1 MHLPLHPVVPH
12 PDPRT
17 QERGALEYCERLPRI
32 YDPCPAVYVFHDG
45 QAAGCHAGE
54 REDIRRVLMHSSL
67 PRGLMATRISKKHNG
82 KAATVMPAWHG
93 AEMPQPGTS
102 RQPGN

>member
-1 MHLPLHPVVPH
+1 
-12 PDPRT
+12 
-17 QERGALEYCERLPRI
+17 
-32 YDPCPAVYVFHDG
+32 
-45 QAAGCHAGE
+45 
-54 REDIRRVLMHSSL
+54 VLMHSSL